1 MRQAIGGA
9 KREPSRSIFS
19 PFCSRNSSDSVPQR
33 GDDGMTELNWKRHC
47 LRVLRTLCS
56 VSRSVRAAHALQCT
70 QLGVWIDDGGVK
82 GRPQLQALIHRIL
95 PPATVS

>member
-33 GDDGMTELNWKRHC
+33 GDDGMTELNWKRLFTC
-47 LRVLRTLCS
+47 VTDTVFGQS
-56 VSRSVRAAHALQCT
+56 VSTRSSRVAVYAAGC
-70 QLGVWIDDGGVK
+70 VD
-82 GRPQLQALIHRIL
+82 
-95 PPATVS
+95 